1 MFNSCQKSSLSTAR
15 GTAATSAP
23 ELLAAALPVSQP
35 HSFAGGATN
44 ANASFCPVALHVFPG
59 LQHARPLHCIALHG
73 MAWHCSLQH
82 CTASGISPLQHC
94 NAAVQ
99 APQMQHGHHRE
110 TPGRAL
116 VHLQLTQVDPS
127 SLPPG
132 FSFLQ
137 SVAIAQC
144 CSAQL
149 KSCCTSLKS
158 LSQITAAAFVL
169 FSGEQS
175 VCRAQDLEAMGFLPA
190 VPAASQVSLGWSHRA
205 AAEVGATL
213 TLGWAQLGWGRSP
226 PAPHMFAGGKAEGRR
241 QGKCNAVIYS
251 CTDATLPSCFSH
263 IQRGFRAPAAL
274 GDHQQ
279 LREAMPTV
287 PTPVPGDG
295 VLGP

>member
-1 MFNSCQKSSLSTAR
+1 MHGHCI
-15 GTAATSAP
+15 
-23 ELLAAALPVSQP
+23 
-35 HSFAGGATN
+35 
-44 ANASFCPVALHVFPG
+44 ALHCM
-59 LQHARPLHCIALHG
+59 AWHCIALHG
-73 MAWHCSLQH
+73 MALHCSLQH

-295 VLGP
+295 VMGP